1 MRNKNRIFLTIGFIL
16 IAVWAQAEEKYGVPI
31 YSGAKIEEAK
41 TKEGMDNFKAWG
53 IKKEI
58 AYYNSTD
65 SFDKVYKF
73 YAKHFKKEPKIL
85 TGSDISPGI
94 SDKSQRAEFIL
105 DKKAKKSYK
114 AKLLLVVEHIVDEE
128 NPNSTTGIVI
138 TKSNK

>member
-1 MRNKNRIFLTIGFIL
+1 M
-16 IAVWAQAEEKYGVPI
+16 AVCAQAEEKLGVPV
-31 YSGAKIEEAK
+31 YSGAKIEETK
-41 TKEGMDNFKAWG
+41 TKEGMDNFKTWG

-73 YAKHFKKEPKIL
+73 YAEHYKKEPKIL
-85 TGSDISPGI
+85 TGSDITPGI

-105 DKKAKKSYK
+105 DKKAKEPYK
-114 AKLLLVVEHIVDEE
+114 AKLLLVIEHIVDEE
-128 NPNSTTGIVI
+128 NPGSITSIII